1 MSLGTYDTHSLI
13 KVVETIRAPSTYWL
27 DLCFPQVQTFDTE
40 FIDFD
45 VLNTTRKLAPFVAP
59 NVQGKPMSAN
69 GYTTKRFKPAYVK
82 PKHIVD
88 PNRVIKRMAGEAFTG
103 SMSPAQ
109 RRNAVIADILREHK
123 EMHIRRQEW
132 MACQA
137 IVNGA
142 VTISGEDYPEVTV
155 SFGRD
160 NDNSVTLLTTDQ
172 WDDYTNSD
180 PIADLQTWRLQVQA
194 KSARTVNRVTMGID
208 AYSMFKDHPK
218 VKDLLDTNYRG
229 SADVVNRSVLGDEPA
244 QFAGRVGNLEI
255 WVYNDVYEAD
265 NGTVTP
271 FMDSRR
277 VVLTSPGIEGIRCF
291 GAILD
296 AKAGYQAIEMFAK
309 NWYSEDPS
317 VEYLMTQSAPLMVPS
332 RPNAS
337 LSALVL

>member
-1 MSLGTYDTHSLI
+1 MSIGTYDTHSLI
-13 KVVETIRAPSTYWL
+13 KVVETIRNPTTYWL
-27 DLCFPQVQTFDTE
+27 DLCFPQVQNFDTE

-45 VLNTTRKLAPFVAP
+45 VLTTGRKLAPFVAP
-59 NVQGKPMSAN
+59 NVQGKPMSAS

-82 PKHIVD
+82 PKHVVD
-88 PNRVIKRMAGEAFTG
+88 PSRVIKRRAGEALAG
-103 SMSPAQ
+103 SLSPMQ
-109 RRNAVIADILREHK
+109 RRDAVIADILREHK
-123 EMHIRRQEW
+123 EMHVRRQEW

-137 IVNGA
+137 IVNGS
-142 VTISGEDYPEVTV
+142 VVISGEDYPEVTV
-155 SFGRD
+155 SFGRHA
-160 NDNSVTLLTTDQ
+160 DNSVTLLTTDQ

-180 PIADLQTWRLQVQA
+180 PIADLQTWALQVQA

-208 AYSMFKDHPK
+208 AYAVFKDHPK
-218 VKDLLDTNYRG
+218 VKDLLDTTYRG
-229 SADVVNRSVLGDEPA
+229 SVDSVNRSVLSDEPA
-244 QFAGRVGNLEI
+244 QYAGRVGNLEI
-255 WVYNDVYEAD
+255 WVYNDVYEDDA
-265 NGTVTP
+265 GTVTP

-296 AKAGYQAIEMFAK
+296 AKAGYQPLELFPK

-332 RPNAS
+332 RPDAS